1 MPTQTLKT
9 KKCPFCAETIQHAAV
24 KCRFCG
30 EFLYGDRENSVSK
43 PYADEFAQDDE
54 QQQFDDDDEV
64 LFWSRPSLW
73 AMAGSFVKGSFI
85 LAFALFFVFYPVAE
99 MLQTFPSLGLSENQM
114 LQIQGYCRMFGTGL
128 AILVV
133 MILFLKTATLKSTH
147 YEVNA
152 DRIEWAR
159 GIFSRKIDNLDVFRI
174 VDLKL
179 HRSLFDCLVGIGTVT
194 LITKDKTDPEFEFHK
209 VKYPRDLYDVLKKAS
224 LEADRKQGVIHIE

>member
-1 MPTQTLKT
+1 MPTQTVKT
-9 KKCPFCAETIQHAAV
+9 KKCPFCAEVIQWRAV

-43 PYADEFAQDDE
+43 PYADEFAEDGQEFPLDE
-54 QQQFDDDDEV
+54 EEV

-73 AMAGSFVKGSFI
+73 ALTGTFAKGAFFF
-85 LAFALFFVFYPVAE
+85 AFAVLLVFYPVAE
-99 MLQTFPSLGLSENQM
+99 MLQAFGDLGFSENEM
-114 LQIQGYCRMFGTGL
+114 LTIQGYCRMFGVGL

-133 MILFLKTATLKSTH
+133 LIVLFKAATLKSVH
-147 YEVNA
+147 YEVTA

-159 GIFSRKIDNLDVFRI
+159 GIFSRKMDNLDTFRI
-174 VDLKL
+174 VDMKL

-209 VKYPRDLYDVLKKAS
+209 VKKPRVLYDVLKKAS